1 MSIAIIS
8 ISSCEKDEVFQ
19 EEPAAVAHHKMKAS
33 VSSLAKIKTT
43 DSKLYN
49 YLSERALTSLKSGNT
64 GSGAILDTSYIQV
77 LEGTDY
83 KNYIFRVATDSTNAV
98 DVLKNYMLVVL
109 KDSIQQ
115 QFMVT
120 YPYVNQVVDTTNVLI
135 EPVFGTDILNQFT
148 LKCGGSSFQSVWIP
162 GSTVSYPCASGRH
175 VFSQGTACDY
185 WEKPGEARVV
195 YTAGYF
201 VTQYVE
207 QQPCETIGTGD
218 TGNGGGGANVNNPN
232 PPPPDDPNDEDEN
245 EQDME
250 IGITPNE
257 ERDPDPDC
265 ELECEENEVLEL
277 DKCECIPENCEY
289 KTGYLHESAFTNNSA
304 EEGKNTT
311 SSQDNFRDEDGAIIE
326 ETNCDSG
333 KIDSGSEVNVTGAV
347 ESRSYT
353 MPNGT
358 TAMSNYYPIEYL
370 DCPKGNRPGN
380 PDYDST
386 KPCSD
391 CTHGDPVPNPEIQ
404 GQTTA
409 CGTKG
414 GMYGMTRGAAGTAPC
429 NYINHGGMDIKNDFG
444 DSVYAMFDGTATI
457 HYESGGAGYYV
468 IITSTVGDDTI
479 KSYYFYLQQSNRISG
494 AVNAGDVIGSQGNSG
509 NLQAGIDEG
518 STESHV
524 HIKIRENGTVVDPID
539 YFKTTFNETTGAVT
553 SSGCN

>member
-201 VTQYVE
+201 MTQYVE

-232 PPPPDDPNDEDEN
+232 PPPPDDPDDEDEN

-257 ERDPDPDC
+257 EVIKEEDPECDYLKDLLADTDFKRRLTRMISSATDDNIELIHEYTQSLNDSTLIFNADHGDDVNPTAPVRKLPSTILRPIIVHSHYKGTPDRGTIGMFSYGDILTFTLDVFKVNLRGKDTKSMTSILVSSSDDGINIYAIKKDPNSTIANDYNLHQTVRLQMTQ
-265 ELECEENEVLEL
+265 EQKDKEEDAYQKSIKFAKSKEVLEL
-277 DKCECIPENCEY
+277 AALKQLKKMGLQLY
-289 KTGYLHESAFTNNSA
+289 KSTDSHNNWEQLTLDSNPTNSA
-304 EEGKNTT
+304 KPQKGT
-311 SSQDNFRDEDGAIIE
+311 SI
-326 ETNCDSG
+326 
-333 KIDSGSEVNVTGAV
+333 
-347 ESRSYT
+347 
-353 MPNGT
+353 
-358 TAMSNYYPIEYL
+358 
-370 DCPKGNRPGN
+370 
-380 PDYDST
+380 
-386 KPCSD
+386 
-391 CTHGDPVPNPEIQ
+391 
-404 GQTTA
+404 
-409 CGTKG
+409 
-414 GMYGMTRGAAGTAPC
+414 PC
-429 NYINHGGMDIKNDFG
+429 N
-444 DSVYAMFDGTATI
+444 
-457 HYESGGAGYYV
+457 
-468 IITSTVGDDTI
+468 
-479 KSYYFYLQQSNRISG
+479 
-494 AVNAGDVIGSQGNSG
+494 
-509 NLQAGIDEG
+509 
-518 STESHV
+518 
-524 HIKIRENGTVVDPID
+524 
-539 YFKTTFNETTGAVT
+539 
-553 SSGCN
+553 